1 MTPKRKTPLRNS
13 ARQISVAGVA
23 QIDDRAVRSL
33 SLTGFPSSSEQEA
46 ECDQAIAEA
55 RKQIRQRIAQTMGG
69 RWEDE

>member
-33 SLTGFPSSSEQEA
+33 TLTGCLSSAQEA

-55 RKQIRQRIAQTMGG
+55 RKQIRQRIAQKMGG
-69 RWEDE
+69 RWDDA